1 LQEFKKM
8 TEICIL
14 AGSKSD
20 QDVVEKV
27 LTVLKE
33 RGVDYSFHVASAHRE
48 PQLVTEIVNKS
59 DAKVFICVAGLS
71 AALPGFVASLTGKP
85 VIGVPVSAKL
95 GGLDA
100 LLSITQM
107 PRGVPVAA
115 VGIDNGANAAHL
127 ALRILERA
135 PQEAVDTYA
144 KAGVDLVHEGKIIE
158 ILGKYTKQSFSF
170 GKVLA
175 EFGHYANLVEFGDY
189 AFALATDGV
198 GSKVILATKVGKYD
212 TVGID
217 CIAMNVND
225 IICLGAKPIGFV
237 DYLAYERLTLETVEG
252 IAQGLLEGARQAN
265 IPILGGETATLPDLV
280 KGFDLAGTALG
291 VVRKD
296 KVITGQDLAA
306 GDILL
311 GLPSSGIHSNG
322 LTLARKVA
330 KLDDALPDGTPVSES
345 LLTPTRI
352 YVKEVMQLLDEVPV
366 KGLAHITGGG
376 IRKLKQLNSN
386 VGYKLDNWPDIP
398 PIFTYLQERG
408 SIANQEM
415 FKTFNMGIGFVIAVS
430 KTQKSAVQKV
440 IPEAIPLGAVT
451 TGDKIIVEKFDVK
464 YKLGK

>member
-1 LQEFKKM
+1 M
-8 TEICIL
+8 AEICIL
-14 AGSKSD
+14 AGSTSD
-20 QDVVEKV
+20 QEIVDKV

-33 RGVDYSFHVASAHRE
+33 QGIDYTYHVASAHRE
-48 PQLVTEIVNKS
+48 PQKVTEIVNES

-71 AALPGFVASLTGKP
+71 AALPGFVASLTDKP

-100 LLSITQM
+100 LLSISQM

-127 ALRILERA
+127 ALRILGTTLSQ
-135 PQEAVDTYA
+135 PVDTYA

-170 GKVLA
+170 GKVMA

-189 AFALATDGV
+189 ALALATDGV
-198 GSKVILATKVGKYD
+198 GSKVLLAQKVGKYD

-217 CIAMNVND
+217 CVAMNVND

-237 DYLAYERLTLETVEG
+237 DYLAYEQLTLDAVEG
-252 IAQGLLEGARQAN
+252 IAKGLLEGARQAE
-265 IPILGGETATLPDLV
+265 IPILGGETATLPELV

-291 VVRKD
+291 VVQKD
-296 KVITGQDLAA
+296 KVITGKDLTA
-306 GDILL
+306 GDVLL

-330 KLDDALPDGTPVSES
+330 KLSDTLSNGVAVSEA

-352 YVKEVMQLLDEVPV
+352 YVKEIMQLLNEVPV

-376 IRKLKQLNSN
+376 IRKLKQLNST
-386 VGYKLDNWPDIP
+386 VGYKLDNWPEIP
-398 PIFTYLQERG
+398 PIFAYLQERG
-408 SIANQEM
+408 HIVDQEM

-430 KTQKSAVQKV
+430 KTEKDAVQKV
-440 IPEAIPLGAVT
+440 LPEAIPLGVVT
-451 TGDKIIVEKFDVK
+451 VRKKILVEKFDVT
-464 YKLGK
+464 YKLGS

>member
-1 LQEFKKM
+1 M

-20 QDVVEKV
+20 QEIVDKV

-33 RGVDYSFHVASAHRE
+33 HGIDYTFHVASAHRE
-48 PQLVTEIVNKS
+48 PQRVTEIVNKS

-71 AALPGFVASLTGKP
+71 AALPGFIASLTSKP

-127 ALRILERA
+127 ALRVLGV
-135 PQEAVDTYA
+135 PPSQAVDTYA

-189 AFALATDGV
+189 ALALATDGV
-198 GSKVILATKVGKYD
+198 GSKVLLATKVGKYD
-212 TVGID
+212 TIGID
-217 CIAMNVND
+217 CVAMNVND

-237 DYLAYERLTLETVEG
+237 DYLAYERLTLDAVEG

-265 IPILGGETATLPDLV
+265 TPILGGETATLPDLV

-296 KVITGQDLAA
+296 KVITGQGLAV
-306 GDILL
+306 GDVLF

-330 KLDDALPDGTPVSES
+330 KLDDILPDNTPVSEA
-345 LLTPTRI
+345 LLIPTRI
-352 YVKEVMQLLDEVPV
+352 YVKEIMQLIEEVPV

-376 IRKLKQLNSN
+376 IRKLKQLNPK

-398 PIFTYLQERG
+398 PIFAYLQERG
-408 SIANQEM
+408 NIANQEM
-415 FKTFNMGIGFVIAVS
+415 FKTFNMGVGFVIAVS
-430 KTQKSAVQKV
+430 KNQTKAVQTV
-440 IPEAIPLGAVT
+440 LPEAIPLGAVT
-451 TGDKIIVEKFDVK
+451 SRRAITIEKFDVK
-464 YKLGK
+464 YKLS

>member
-1 LQEFKKM
+1 M
-8 TEICIL
+8 AEICIL

-20 QDVVEKV
+20 QEIVDKV
-27 LTVLKE
+27 LAVLKE
-33 RGVDYSFHVASAHRE
+33 HGVDYVFHVASAHRE
-48 PQLVTEIVNKS
+48 PQKVTEIVAQS

-71 AALPGFVASLTGKP
+71 AALPGFVASLTIKP

-100 LLSITQM
+100 LLSISQM
-107 PRGVPVAA
+107 PRGVPVAT

-127 ALRILERA
+127 ALRILGLS
-135 PQEAVDTYA
+135 PMQSVDTYA

-175 EFGHYANLVEFGDY
+175 EFGHFANLVEFGDY
-189 AFALATDGV
+189 ALALATDGV
-198 GSKVILATKVGKYD
+198 GSKVLLAQRIGKYD

-237 DYLAYERLTLETVEG
+237 DYLAYERLTLEAVEG

-265 IPILGGETATLPDLV
+265 IPILGGETATLPDLI

-291 VVRKD
+291 VVHKD

-306 GDILL
+306 GDVLL

-330 KLDDALPDGTPVSES
+330 KLDDTLSDNTPVSEA

-352 YVKEVMQLLDEVPV
+352 YVKEIMQLLEEVPV

-376 IRKLKQLNSN
+376 IRKLKQLNSK

-408 SIANQEM
+408 NITNQEM

-430 KTQKSAVQKV
+430 KIQTNAVQKV
-440 IPEAIPLGAVT
+440 LPDAIRLGAVT
-451 TGDKIIVEKFDVK
+451 TGREILVEKYGVK
-464 YKLGK
+464 YKLGR

>member
-1 LQEFKKM
+1 M

-20 QDVVEKV
+20 QDVVDKV
-27 LTVLKE
+27 LAVLKE
-33 RGVDYSFHVASAHRE
+33 HGVDYSYHVASAHRE

-59 DAKVFICVAGLS
+59 EARVFICVAGLS
-71 AALPGFVASLTGKP
+71 AALPGFVASLTSKP
-85 VIGVPVSAKL
+85 VIGVPVSSKL

-127 ALRILERA
+127 ALRVLGVSSS
-135 PQEAVDTYA
+135 QAVDTYA
-144 KAGVDLVHEGKIIE
+144 KAGVDLVYEGKIIE
-158 ILGKYTKQSFSF
+158 ILGKYTKQSFTF
-170 GKVLA
+170 GEVLA

-189 AFALATDGV
+189 ALALATDGV
-198 GSKVILATKVGKYD
+198 GSKVLLATKLGKYD

-217 CIAMNVND
+217 CVAMNVND

-237 DYLAYERLTLETVEG
+237 DYLAYEKLTLDAVEG

-265 IPILGGETATLPDLV
+265 VPILGGETATLPDLV
-280 KGFDLAGTALG
+280 RGFDLAGTALG

-306 GDILL
+306 GDVLL
-311 GLPSSGIHSNG
+311 GLSSSGIHSNG
-322 LTLARKVA
+322 LTLARKIA
-330 KLDDALPDGTPVSES
+330 KLDDTLPDGMAVSES

-352 YVKEVMQLLDEVPV
+352 YVKEIMQLLEKVPV

-376 IRKLKQLNSN
+376 IRKLKQLNSK

-398 PIFTYLQERG
+398 PIFTYLQEQGR
-408 SIANQEM
+408 ITNQEM
-415 FKTFNMGIGFVIAVS
+415 FKTFNMGIGFVIVAS
-430 KTQKSAVQKV
+430 KTQKRAVQKV
-440 IPEAIPLGAVT
+440 LPESIPLGTVT
-451 TGDKIIVEKFDVK
+451 AGNKITVEKHDVE
-464 YKLGK
+464 YKLGP